1 LFVEHPQT
9 PPYFSGAQS
18 FSASARTL
26 LLDIQHLHL
35 KNGKISMQLKN
46 KFKKFLM
53 TKHGNKHFVYEF
65 HVQKII
71 QVWGW
76 NEWDWILIPLLE

>member
-9 PPYFSGAQS
+9 PPYFSGALS

-35 KNGKISMQLKN
+35 KNGKISIQLKKQVQKVSYN
-46 KFKKFLM
+46 
-53 TKHGNKHFVYEF
+53 KHGIKHFVYVC
-65 HVQKII
+65 HVKKMI
-71 QVWGW
+71 QEWGW
-76 NEWDWILIPLLE
+76 NEGDRILIALLE

>member
-1 LFVEHPQT
+1 LSVEHPQT
-9 PPYFSGAQS
+9 PPYFSGALN

-26 LLDIQHLHL
+26 LVDIQHLHL

-46 KFKKFLM
+46 KFRKFLV
-53 TKHGNKHFVYEF
+53 TKHGIKHFVYEC
-65 HVQKII
+65 HVQKMI

-76 NEWDWILIPLLE
+76 NEWDWIRIALLE

>member
-9 PPYFSGAQS
+9 PPYFSGALS
-18 FSASARTL
+18 FSASARIL

-35 KNGKISMQLKN
+35 KNGKISVQLKN
-46 KFKKFLM
+46 KFRKFPM
-53 TKHGNKHFVYEF
+53 TKHGINHFVCEC

-76 NEWDWILIPLLE
+76 NEWDGILIPLE